1 MKKYKSRNAN
11 GFGIAAIGCAVILIA
26 GIFMLIFGY
35 PDSTASFALVFIG
48 SLMGIMFFAIFLSEK
63 SRVLIIDTDKV
74 IFPRGVRKND
84 KIISKKTV
92 VKFDEMNSLECEF
105 YKGDGFIAGDTYFYT
120 LKLKGSAK
128 IVMTLYAFGKDA
140 ENEIYETIRQRI
152 SESKSERRRNKKRKS
167 QPK

>member
-35 PDSTASFALVFIG
+35 PDSMASFALIFIG

-63 SRVLIIDTDKV
+63 SRVLIIDTDK
-74 IFPRGVRKND
+74 IILLRGVEKNG
-84 KIISKKTV
+84 KIIGKKTV
-92 VKFDEMNSLECEF
+92 VKFDEMNSFECES
-105 YKGDGFIAGDTYFYT
+105 YKGDGIFTGDTNIYT
-120 LKLKGSAK
+120 LKLRGS
-128 IVMTLYAFGKDA
+128 VRMTMTLYCYGKD
-140 ENEIYETIRQRI
+140 EEDEIYETIRQRI